1 MDNNNY
7 LEKTKNIIRTKEKEI
22 SKSQIRVN
30 ILEAST
36 KRLEKQKINIKK
48 RWRIK
53 LSEILFNV
61 NYNIIIS
68 LILIGYL
75 MSVINIFEITSIVK
89 KSLSVMTIYMG
100 VLTISLIGAYTA
112 SKVKNI
118 LRIRTNNKNIVME
131 RKIENNKQQII
142 EELSLQESLKKEV
155 TLILDELDITAKQQ
169 ESQERINYINES
181 VDYQEEAYLEEVDEI
196 PYIRRKKRY

>member
-75 MSVINIFEITSIVK
+75 MSVINIFEITNIVK

-155 TLILDELDITAKQQ
+155 TFILDELDITSKQQ
-169 ESQERINYINES
+169 ESQEIINYINES
-181 VDYQEEAYLEEVDEI
+181 VDYQDEAYLEEVDEI